1 MHIVDYFLNRA
12 TAGLGIE
19 HLASGSLTL
28 VQAFTLLSNLT
39 QKRNNPNTGFVL
51 LGRSSNLPA
60 HNYLTRTTG
69 RNRRSHG
76 YRPRT
81 PPRAPILEHYTL
93 RARSSSPDLLGRVLL

>member
-60 HNYLTRTTG
+60 HNYTDPH
-69 RNRRSHG
+69 HG
-76 YRPRT
+76 Q
-81 PPRAPILEHYTL
+81 E
-93 RARSSSPDLLGRVLL
+93 SPFAWLSA